1 MSQLVGGDWES
12 LPPELVAQIY
22 KHLPL
27 RERKLGR
34 KVCKAWKRGL
44 DTMVSKLRVGP
55 HNREP
60 HVWNRQLLMMRRL
73 QHLFPCLQEIEFDQG
88 VGSDLLV
95 RDPGLPANLDI
106 IPRVARIGVTS
117 SRTALHLA
125 AVRALAART
134 EVAAFALS
142 LPSPITNSDLADLL
156 AMVGPKLTSL
166 EVQQA
171 HELSSA
177 ALGALA
183 GASQLG
189 ALSLEGI
196 PRMGTEGWRSLSQ
209 LTSLTRL
216 AVRSRGDNA
225 GLHQIS
231 TLTRLQDLRLK
242 VREIDAEGVAAL
254 QTLKDLRS
262 LDLEVWVSPVR
273 PRVIEALLSFGRLEA
288 VRLEAYSSLETA
300 RCFCALRHLPLLT
313 HLDLRLSG
321 SSFALDDN
329 LEALASLA
337 ACSRLVSLSLAAP
350 APALSALS
358 ACSGIQLLRLS
369 DASMLS
375 NRITGTELPR
385 LPALRH
391 LNLLHCSALTDGGLA
406 AIAAQFPH
414 LTGLQLKA
422 PQLTDA
428 GLAAVS
434 CLSELTRL
442 DLVDCESLKGVGMRD
457 LLASLPHLH
466 AVTITGNDAALE
478 EARTI
483 TKTTRSHVEVAKGR
497 YPFELESSL
506 RPLQDRIFF

>member
-1 MSQLVGGDWES
+1 MERPFPECQLGIGDWES

-22 KHLPL
+22 THLPL

-34 KVCKAWKRGL
+34 KICKGWKRGL

-60 HVWNRQLLMMRRL
+60 NVWNRQLLMMKRL
-73 QHLFPCLQEIEFDQG
+73 QHLFPCLQEIDFDQG

-95 RDPGLPANLDI
+95 RDPGLPHNLNI
-106 IPRVARIGVTS
+106 IPRVSRIGVTS

-125 AVRALAART
+125 AVHALAARP
-134 EVAAFALS
+134 EVASFSLS
-142 LPSPITNSDLADLL
+142 LPSPITNADLCEL
-156 AMVGPKLTSL
+156 LSVLGPKLTSL

-177 ALGALA
+177 ALKGLA
-183 GASQLG
+183 ASSRLG

-196 PRMGTEGWRSLSQ
+196 PRMGKEGWRALSSL
-209 LTSLTRL
+209 TALTRL
-216 AVRSRGDNA
+216 A
-225 GLHQIS
+225 IS

-242 VREIDAEGVAAL
+242 VREIDADGVAAL
-254 QTLKDLRS
+254 QTLRDLRS

-273 PRVIEALLSFGRLEA
+273 PRVIEALLSFTRLEA

-300 RCFCALRHLPLLT
+300 RCFCALRHLPRLA

-329 LEALASLA
+329 LEALASLS
-337 ACSRLVSLSLAAP
+337 ACSKLASLSLAAP

-358 ACSGIQLLRLS
+358 ACSGIQKLRLS

-385 LPALRH
+385 LPELRH
-391 LNLLHCSALTDGGLA
+391 LNLLHCSALTDAGLA
-406 AIAAQFPH
+406 AVAAQYPV
-414 LTGLQLKA
+414 LTGLQLKSGS
-422 PQLTDA
+422 LSDA
-428 GLAAVS
+428 GLTAIAT
-434 CLSELTRL
+434 LTSLERL
-442 DLVDCESLKGVGMRD
+442 DLVDCEALKGEGLRAI
-457 LLASLPHLH
+457 LASLPYLQ
-466 AVTITGNDAALE
+466 AVTITGNDTALE
-478 EARTI
+478 EARII
-483 TKTTRSHVEVAKGR
+483 TRTTSPHVEVAKGR

-506 RPLQDRIFF
+506 RPLQDRIYS